1 VTVGGL
7 ILAAG
12 EGRRFGGAKQ
22 LADVGGRP
30 LLAHAV
36 GAMLA
41 VAAID
46 PVVVVLGA
54 RAEEVRAGVDMGR
67 ASVVV
72 AEDWASGQSASLRAG
87 LRALGDVGAAV
98 VTLGDMP
105 FVTPAVIA
113 GVLQYDPGRFDAVRA
128 TYHGHPGHPVLLGR
142 PLLERA
148 GELEGDVGFRDL
160 LAGARVREFECGD
173 LCDPVDIDTR
183 EELASIRPRSR

>member
-1 VTVGGL
+1 MRVGGL

-22 LADVGGRP
+22 LADVRGRP

-36 GAMLA
+36 GAMRS
-41 VAAID
+41 VAAVH

-54 RAEEVRAGVDMGR
+54 RADEVRAGVDLGR
-67 ASVVV
+67 ASAVV

-87 LRALGDVGAAV
+87 LHALGDVDAAV

-113 GVLQYDPGRFDAVRA
+113 GALRFDPGRFDAVRA
-128 TYHGHPGHPVLLGR
+128 TYHGRPGHPVLLGR
-142 PLLERA
+142 SVLARA
-148 GELEGDVGFRDL
+148 DELSGDVGFRDL

-183 EELASIRPRSR
+183 AELDALR

>member
-1 VTVGGL
+1 VRIGGL

-30 LLAHAV
+30 LLSHAV
-36 GAMLA
+36 HAMLA
-41 VAAID
+41 VPAID

-54 RAEEVRAGVDMGR
+54 RADEVRAGVDLGR
-67 ASVVV
+67 ARVVV

-87 LRALGDVGAAV
+87 LRALADIDAVV

-105 FVTPAVIA
+105 FVTPTVIA
-113 GVLQYDPGRFDAVRA
+113 GVLRFDPERFDAVRA
-128 TYHGHPGHPVLLGR
+128 TYHGHAAHPVLLGR
-142 PLLERA
+142 SLLERA

-173 LCDPVDIDTR
+173 LCDPVDVDTP
-183 EELASIRPRSR
+183 EQLDALS

>member
-1 VTVGGL
+1 VTIGGL

-30 LLAHAV
+30 LLEHAV
-36 GAMLA
+36 RAMLA
-41 VAAID
+41 VPALD

-54 RAEEVRAGVDMGR
+54 RADEVRAGVDLGR

-87 LRALGDVGAAV
+87 LRALGDVDAAV

-113 GVLQYDPGRFDAVRA
+113 GVLRFDPARFDAVRA
-128 TYHGHPGHPVLLGR
+128 TYHGRPGHPVLLGR
-142 PLLERA
+142 SLLARA
-148 GELEGDVGFRDL
+148 GELEGDAGFRDL
-160 LAGARVREFECGD
+160 LADVRVRGFECGD

-183 EELASIRPRSR
+183 AELDALR